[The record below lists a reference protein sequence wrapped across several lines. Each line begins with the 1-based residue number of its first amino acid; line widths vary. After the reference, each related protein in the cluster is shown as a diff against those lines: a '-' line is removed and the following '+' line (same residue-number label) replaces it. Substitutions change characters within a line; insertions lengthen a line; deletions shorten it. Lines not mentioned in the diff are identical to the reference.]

1 MKAEHITYGTLAL
14 SAAPA
19 ESPSLVIVQGGLTVH
34 HQDAI
39 HMQCAAPDVYAR
51 IEARPASRAKQLLM
65 GAASALLLVSLALA
79 VISFGSVRQAR
90 RSAFIDSLQHHDVIV
105 EAGQSLW
112 DIAEQH
118 PVDGMPASEVVE
130 LMRSWNGLDSSTIH
144 PGMELSVPFMN
155 S

>member
-34 HQDAI
+34 HQDATPI
-39 HMQCAAPDVYAR
+39 QCAAPDVYAR

-65 GAASALLLVSLALA
+65 GAASVLLLVSLALA
-79 VISFGSVRQAR
+79 VVSFGSARQAR
-90 RSAFIDSLQHHDVIV
+90 RSAFIDSLQSHEVVV

-130 LMRSWNGLDSSTIH
+130 LMRSWNSLDSSTIH